1 MLTFKAFVKTPSV
14 VTEVARSPER
24 AAKLIDDLARRYPV
38 PNMVRSQ
45 DPTDQ
50 NQVRPPIPYSGISH
64 QLDYNIHHPSV
75 VQKIVEVPIDKIRT
89 DQPSV
94 SAVVVRGKLLRGPET
109 HAAKYSIGD
118 PGNTEYLPQ
127 MIHHDGHFH
136 IMDGNHRVTTAR
148 LKGEKT
154 IRAIVHYGATSTEAT
169 AVLPG
174 NVLKFSRKGGLNDN
188 RSLKVPREKS
198 KKKGKK

>member
-1 MLTFKAFVKTPSV
+1 MLTFKAFV
-14 VTEVARSPER
+14 TEVVRSPER
-24 AAKLIDDLARRYPV
+24 AAEFIRKLARRYPV
-38 PNMVRSQ
+38 PIDNSFKTRL

-50 NQVRPPIPYSGISH
+50 EQVRPPIPYSNISH

-75 VQKIVEVPIDKIRT
+75 DRKIVEVPIDKIRT

-118 PGNTEYLPQ
+118 PENEKYLPQ

-148 LKGEKT
+148 LEGKKT
-154 IRAIVHYGATSTEAT
+154 IQAIVHYGATSPEAT

-174 NVLKFSRKGGLNDN
+174 NVLKFSRKGGL
-188 RSLKVPREKS
+188 KVPRKKS

>member
-1 MLTFKAFVKTPSV
+1 MKKDRKIVLTFKAF

-24 AAKLIDDLARRYPV
+24 AVKLINNLAKRYPL
-38 PNMVRSQ
+38 PIDNSFKTRL

-50 NQVRPPIPYSGISH
+50 EQVRPPIPYSDISH
-64 QLDYNIHHPSV
+64 QLDYNIHHSSV
-75 VQKIVEVPIDKIRT
+75 VRKIVKVPIDKIRT

-118 PGNTEYLPQ
+118 PENEEYLPQ

-154 IRAIVHYGATSTEAT
+154 IQAIVHYGATSPDAT

-174 NVLKFSRKGGLNDN
+174 NVLKFSRKGGL
-188 RSLKVPREKS
+188 KVPHKKS
-198 KKKGKK
+198 KKREKNR